1 MKLWTRCAA
10 LLTGAA
16 LLFSLSAC
24 NLNDQGVSAQDAMDY
39 IQGEMDAIYL
49 GQYNENYLELLDMTQ
64 EEAQE
69 RHDTNVTL
77 EAQRFLNYITVEYV
91 SDDIQAQAETLIR
104 SIYAKSRYSVDAAD
118 KLENGNYIVSVTVEP
133 MDIMQQLT
141 ADQLNNIWL
150 EVSADV
156 DSDAMYDEDV
166 YSQLDGEYAAAVM
179 ELVSGMV
186 DSIGYEQPQ
195 SATIQLKLED
205 NVYTMVDTDFT
216 NVDNMIIDYS
226 GSYV

>member
-10 LLTGAA
+10 LLSGAA
-16 LLFSLSAC
+16 LLVSLCAC
-24 NLNDQGVSAQDAMDY
+24 NLNNQGVSAQDAMDY
-39 IQGEMDAIYL
+39 IQGEMDTVYL

-69 RHDTNVTL
+69 RYDTNVTL

-91 SDDIQAQAETLIR
+91 TDDIQAQAETLIR
-104 SIYAKSRYSVDAAD
+104 SIYAKSRYSVDSAD
-118 KLENGNYIVSVTVEP
+118 KLDNGNYIVSVTVEP

-156 DSDAMYDEDV
+156 DSDALYDEEI
-166 YSQLDGEYAAAVM
+166 YSQLDGEYALKVI
-179 ELVSGMV
+179 ELVSGLV
-186 DSIGYEQPQ
+186 DGIGYEKPQ

-205 NVYTMVDTDFT
+205 NVYTMVDTDFS
-216 NVDNMIIDYS
+216 NVDYMIIDYT